1 MNTLSK
7 IRDIFYSGDFA
18 FNGESESINEIS
30 FLLDEKYLFLD
41 SVEIAKKL
49 EYVRLADEIARKH
62 IHDAAAGGG
71 YTHIALKVLSG
82 RYLQKTKGR
91 QSLFEQPF
99 CGYFPD
105 VLCEDKSIAV
115 ECGHTQNPRKMLD
128 YFRQG
133 GIQEFI
139 QVPYPSEDDN
149 VLTGFVFTVGDQ
161 LIEFLNFL
169 DETTRNKTKEVFR
182 KRDRPEA

>member
-41 SVEIAKKL
+41 SVEIAKK
-49 EYVRLADEIARKH
+49 
-62 IHDAAAGGG
+62 
-71 YTHIALKVLSG
+71 
-82 RYLQKTKGR
+82 
-91 QSLFEQPF
+91 
-99 CGYFPD
+99 
-105 VLCEDKSIAV
+105 
-115 ECGHTQNPRKMLD
+115 LD

-182 KRDRPEA
+182 KRY

>member
-41 SVEIAKKL
+41 SV
-49 EYVRLADEIARKH
+49 EIARKH

-115 ECGHTQNPRKMLD
+115 ECGHTQNPRK
-128 YFRQG
+128 
-133 GIQEFI
+133 
-139 QVPYPSEDDN
+139 
-149 VLTGFVFTVGDQ
+149 
-161 LIEFLNFL
+161 
-169 DETTRNKTKEVFR
+169 
-182 KRDRPEA
+182 

>member
-82 RYLQKTKGR
+82 RYLQKTRGR
-91 QSLFEQPF
+91 QSQFEQPF

-105 VLCEDKSIAV
+105 VLCNDKTIVA
-115 ECGHTQNPRKMLD
+115 ECGHTQNPHKMLD

-133 GIQEFI
+133 SVQEFL
-139 QVPYPSEDDN
+139 QVPYPTENDS
-149 VLTGFVFTVGDQ
+149 LITGFVFIAGNQ
-161 LIEFLNFL
+161 LIEFLVFL
-169 DETTRNKTKEVFR
+169 DETTRNKTKEILR
-182 KRDRPEA
+182 